1 MIPILY
7 SASETAF
14 NSNGIARLAEC
25 VSCEVTEERNGI
37 YECQFVYPISGASYG
52 KIQEGCVIA
61 CRHDETTDIQPFD
74 IYARSTPIN
83 GLVTFYA
90 HHISYRLGNVI
101 LKPFTATSCAEAMA
115 RMTTENINE
124 NPFEF
129 WTDKQTVANFTVSEP
144 ISVKALF
151 GGMQGSLIDI
161 FGGGEYE
168 FDRWTV
174 KLHEAR
180 GIDTGIQIRYGKNLT
195 DMTQEYDDSGSYNAV
210 VPYWANEDTIVTVP
224 GYIVSIAETV
234 GQPQRLT
241 TMDLSQEFSE
251 APTAAQLEA
260 KARSLMSQN
269 ESWLASENIE
279 VDFVALWQTKE
290 YERFAPLQRV
300 RLCDKVDI
308 IAPELNVVKMS
319 KKVVKTVFDVL
330 IDRYSSIEL
339 GTVKTSFSSVIQAST
354 EGVLKKT
361 FTTRSYVDAA
371 VTTAT
376 DRIAGALGGYV
387 VINRNA
393 NGEPTEIL
401 IMDTDDIETA
411 VNVLRINMA
420 GIGFSENG
428 YGGPYTSAWTL
439 DGAFVADFITTGTLN
454 ANLLR
459 AGIITD
465 TLGQNYWNL
474 ESGELLISVAN
485 VSGAAS
491 VTQLEAAI
499 DDISI
504 GGRNLMI
511 GTLNPQTEAEERPHI
526 KGQTTNTGGRGTCT
540 VAEHGIRM
548 TTTSANWA
556 YIYFGASSNSSES
569 LQGVIPGET
578 YTFSADCAWRVLS
591 ADDSEDTSYIAFRAY
606 SRSDGGTFREF
617 AADNVAAI
625 SQSEK
630 GVDGAGRI
638 ELTFTVPDDAIAFF
652 MGLSCV
658 DHTAA
663 HYSIGDYVELSN
675 IKFET
680 GNLATAWTP
689 APEDVDE
696 TISDVDAKAET
707 ALETA
712 DDANETAENVR
723 NWMKFTSDGLSMG
736 KDGSTYS
743 TLVDDVGFHVL
754 QSGEKITTIAKRR
767 VAAEEFRVGKL
778 NSDTRCV
785 LREAGDGGI
794 IITPE
799 AF

>member
-14 NSNGIARLAEC
+14 NSNGIARLSEC

-37 YECQFVYPISGASYG
+37 YECQFVYPISGASYD

-308 IAPELNVVKMS
+308 IAPELGVVKTS

-330 IDRYSSIEL
+330 ADRYSSIEL

-361 FTTRSYVDAA
+361 FTTRSYVDTA
-371 VTTAT
+371 VATAT

-491 VTQLEAAI
+491 KSDLNNMM
-499 DDISI
+499 
-504 GGRNLMI
+504 GGRNLVLLGDVRDSGTVQTANAATYTEGFWYFSLFGSNLLNGNTTDILTISCDYIVTLPEGGSI
-511 GTLNPQTEAEERPHI
+511 GNNTHI
-526 KGQTTNTGGRGTCT
+526 AWFHRGSKMNTALSDWCYLAQNGLSGRYTAQFRQTTGQSTNANYRGRFGIVNAPAGTAFEIVNVKLEVGSTATAFT
-540 VAEHGIRM
+540 VAPEEIDEHIAEAQ
-548 TTTSANWA
+548 TSA
-556 YIYFGASSNSSES
+556 
-569 LQGVIPGET
+569 
-578 YTFSADCAWRVLS
+578 
-591 ADDSEDTSYIAFRAY
+591 
-606 SRSDGGTFREF
+606 
-617 AADNVAAI
+617 
-625 SQSEK
+625 
-630 GVDGAGRI
+630 
-638 ELTFTVPDDAIAFF
+638 
-652 MGLSCV
+652 
-658 DHTAA
+658 
-663 HYSIGDYVELSN
+663 
-675 IKFET
+675 
-680 GNLATAWTP
+680 
-689 APEDVDE
+689 DE
-696 TISDVDAKAET
+696 AQT
-707 ALETA
+707 TA